1 MSTNQL
7 TPSLHGCRIALIG
20 AADDPISP
28 ASGFLARAAE
38 VVYYPPAQLLPA
50 DNDAALEMALT
61 RCVNGE
67 AEWLLLP
74 SPNAVEAVAAWLARQ
89 EMTPDALRPV
99 KLALYGTMTALT
111 AAARL
116 PNLPSALPSPTTHQ
130 QLIDAMNL
138 TPDDRVIVPLTQH
151 ARSDWS
157 NLIESTG
164 AEAITIPAYRLIV
177 GRGGDDLPGMLWGGL
192 IDALVFLTESSVRH
206 FSIRLKLEGGSLD
219 MLEDVAIVCLDPQ
232 TAIAARAYDLNVHVT
247 ATDGDF
253 ANLAESL
260 AHHLNHETVNA

>member
-1 MSTNQL
+1 MSTNQP

-20 AADDPISP
+20 ASDDPISP
-28 ASGFLARAAE
+28 ASDLLARGAE
-38 VVYYPPAQLLPA
+38 AVYYPAAQLLPP

-61 RCVNGE
+61 RCIEGE

-74 SPNAVEAVAAWLARQ
+74 TPHAVEAVAAWLTRQ
-89 EMTPDALRPV
+89 EMTPDALHPV

-111 AAARL
+111 AASHL
-116 PNLPSALPSPTTHQ
+116 PNVTSALPPSTTHQ

-138 TPDDRVIVPLTQH
+138 TQDDRVIVPLTQH

-157 NLIESTG
+157 NLIDSTG
-164 AEAITIPAYRLIV
+164 AEAITVPAYRLIV

-232 TAIAARAYDLNVHVT
+232 TAIAARAYDLNVHIT

-253 ANLAESL
+253 ATLAESI
-260 AHHLNHETVNA
+260 AHHLNHEVVNV